1 MMMAIGLSQ
10 YNVALMHTVNHAFF
24 KALLFLG
31 AGAVI
36 HSFADQQ
43 DVRKMGGLIKFL
55 PFTYSVMLTGSLSL
69 LATPFLTGF
78 YSKDLILE
86 LAFGQYSFSGMYAYI
101 LGSITAG
108 ITAFYSFRLISL
120 VFLTTP
126 QGNKESYLNSHE
138 SKLAVIVPLLIL
150 AIFSIF
156 FGFIFSDLFVGLGTD
171 FFANSVFTH
180 PNNISIV
187 EAEFSLNPIIKLLP
201 AILSLSGAALA
212 IYLYHIQP
220 ILLINLKFNWNWNG
234 NGSEIGKAKG
244 YDNYYAYA
252 SNNSNSLY
260 LTPFTN
266 RSSKNSL
273 WPCLCH
279 FLLRGIRGLHKWPGL
294 SCYTNGLSLDRFTG
308 YQRVNSRDINYIG
321 KSLYTFL
328 NGKYFFDTIY
338 NQYFIT
344 NGFKLGYTISKEID
358 RGAIEFLG
366 PFGLSNYFNN
376 TGKNLAK
383 LDTGIITTYSLY
395 ITLGLLALLFLV
407 FAPLFF
413 NNLGNLAFNYNTTV
427 PARAWAYLDE
437 FRLFIIYFASALCV
451 LSQANKK
458 E

>member
-1 MMMAIGLSQ
+1 
-10 YNVALMHTVNHAFF
+10 
-24 KALLFLG
+24 
-31 AGAVI
+31 
-36 HSFADQQ
+36 
-43 DVRKMGGLIKFL
+43 MGGLIKFL

-171 FFANSVFTH
+171 FWANSVFTH
-180 PNNISIV
+180 PNNISLV
-187 EAEFSLNPIIKLLP
+187 EAEFSLNPIIKFLP

-220 ILLINLKFNWNWNG
+220 ILLINFKFKGNG
-234 NGSEIGKAKG
+234 NGNGNE
-244 YDNYYAYA
+244 NYYVYAY
-252 SNNSNSLY
+252 NNSNSLA
-260 LTPFTN
+260 PFTN
-266 RSSKNSL
+266 RRDKNSL
-273 WPCLCH
+273 SD
-279 FLLRGIRGLHKWPGL
+279 L
-294 SCYTNGLSLDRFTG
+294 SFDRLTG
-308 YQRVNSRDINYIG
+308 DQRVGYANSININYIGIGIG

-328 NGKYFFDTIY
+328 NGKYFFDSIY

-358 RGAIEFLG
+358 RGAIELLG
-366 PFGLSNYFNN
+366 PYGLSNYFNN

-413 NNLGNLAFNYNTTV
+413 NSFGKLAFNYNTSDPV
-427 PARAWAYLDE
+427 AYLYE

>member
-1 MMMAIGLSQ
+1 
-10 YNVALMHTVNHAFF
+10 
-24 KALLFLG
+24 
-31 AGAVI
+31 
-36 HSFADQQ
+36 
-43 DVRKMGGLIKFL
+43 MGGLIKFL

-180 PNNISIV
+180 PNNISLV

-220 ILLINLKFNWNWNG
+220 ILLINLKFNWNGNG
-234 NGSEIGKAKG
+234 NRNGSENGKAKG

-252 SNNSNSLY
+252 SNNSSSLWP
-260 LTPFTN
+260 TPFTN
-266 RSSKNSL
+266 RSYKNSL
-273 WPCLCH
+273 WPS
-279 FLLRGIRGLHKWPGL
+279 GL
-294 SCYTNGLSLDRFTG
+294 SFDRLTG
-308 YQRVNSRDINYIG
+308 DQRVNSRDINYIGIG

-413 NNLGNLAFNYNTTV
+413 NNFGNLAFNYN
-427 PARAWAYLDE
+427 AYLDE

>member
-1 MMMAIGLSQ
+1 
-10 YNVALMHTVNHAFF
+10 
-24 KALLFLG
+24 LFLYFSSNEAKG
-31 AGAVI
+31 QGGQGP
-36 HSFADQQ
+36 SRPRDGDQAKLILQSQ

-171 FFANSVFTH
+171 FWANSVFTH
-180 PNNISIV
+180 PNNISLV

-220 ILLINLKFNWNWNG
+220 ILLINLKFNWNGNG
-234 NGSEIGKAKG
+234 NGIE
-244 YDNYYAYA
+244 NYYAY
-252 SNNSNSLY
+252 NNSNSL
-260 LTPFTN
+260 TAFTN
-266 RSSKNSL
+266 RGYKNNL
-273 WPCLCH
+273 
-279 FLLRGIRGLHKWPGL
+279 
-294 SCYTNGLSLDRFTG
+294 
-308 YQRVNSRDINYIG
+308 NYIGIG

-366 PFGLSNYFNN
+366 PYGLSNYFNN
-376 TGKNLAK
+376 TGKNLAT

-395 ITLGLLALLFLV
+395 ITLALLALLFLV

-413 NNLGNLAFNYNTTV
+413 NNFGNLAFNYNTSD
-427 PARAWAYLDE
+427 PGAYLDE